1 MHVVPL
7 TTMTGWEDRPSFSPD
22 GEQVAFAAD
31 GGKRGS
37 SIYVTLVGSSDVRRL
52 TNEPSWDENPTWSP
66 DGRQIAFLREQPDG
80 ITIHLVSALGGPDGK
95 LTDFRGADSL
105 SWSPDGHWLAAARSE
120 NVAGQPGGIYL
131 IPAEGGDPRPL
142 IAPTAGHAF
151 LDPAFSPDGH
161 RLAYGTCSRG
171 GDEGPHR
178 SRFSADFA
186 DCDIYLMELDA
197 LVTPTQI
204 PRRLTTQRSGGV
216 YGITWTRDGTGV
228 VYSAV
233 PANFSMSYLWRVGVD
248 GTRPPERVEIA
259 GASAGSPVTT
269 RARDRLAF
277 ARESID
283 TDVYRVEAGHPS
295 QLVVGSTF
303 MEVEPRLSPDGRRLV
318 FASQRAADDVNDE
331 FGRVRDT
338 MSAGD
343 IWVSEADGS
352 SPRRLTHG
360 PGRGPASPSW
370 SPDGRRIAF
379 DSLGYDNHFHI
390 WLIDADGGTPRRI
403 TTQTDNEHTPMWSRD
418 GRWVYFSSQE
428 GTTRDIW
435 RVPASGGTPER
446 LTHGGSG
453 PFACESADGKSLLF
467 QTHDGDSPL
476 MVMALAG
483 GPARQLVACVKNSAF
498 GVGLEGVYYV
508 PCDASADPPVHV
520 LDLKTGRDRRFGT
533 LDKLNYRPLG
543 LSVSPDGRTIVY
555 PRLTYRNSDLMLIEN
570 FR

>member
-1 MHVVPL
+1 M
-7 TTMTGWEDRPSFSPD
+7 
-22 GEQVAFAAD
+22 
-31 GGKRGS
+31 
-37 SIYVTLVGSSDVRRL
+37 
-52 TNEPSWDENPTWSP
+52 
-66 DGRQIAFLREQPDG
+66 
-80 ITIHLVSALGGPDGK
+80 SALGGPDGK

-178 SRFSADFA
+178 SRSADFA

-197 LVTPTQI
+197 RGTPTQL
-204 PRRLTTQRSGGV
+204 PRRLTTQRSVGV
-216 YGITWTRDGTGV
+216 DGITWTRDGTGV
-228 VYSAV
+228 VYSAA

-248 GTRPPERVEIA
+248 GTRPPERLEIA
-259 GASAGSPVTT
+259 GANAGSPATT

-277 ARESID
+277 ARASID

-318 FASQRAADDVNDE
+318 FGSQRAADDLTTS
-331 FGRVRDT
+331 GYPT
-338 MSAGD
+338 
-343 IWVSEADGS
+343 ADGS

-360 PGRGPASPSW
+360 PGRGQASPSW

-379 DSLGYDNHFHI
+379 DSLGQDDQFHI

-403 TTQTDNEHTPMWSRD
+403 TTKADNEHVPTWSRD
-418 GRWVYFSSQE
+418 GRWVYFSSDE

-467 QTHDGDSPL
+467 QTRRWRFAPDGNGPRRRP
-476 MVMALAG
+476 
-483 GPARQLVACVKNSAF
+483 GPAAR
-498 GVGLEGVYYV
+498 GVREEQRLWRRSRGGLLRAVR
-508 PCDASADPPVHV
+508 CQ
-520 LDLKTGRDRRFGT
+520 R
-533 LDKLNYRPLG
+533 
-543 LSVSPDGRTIVY
+543 
-555 PRLTYRNSDLMLIEN
+555 
-570 FR
+570 